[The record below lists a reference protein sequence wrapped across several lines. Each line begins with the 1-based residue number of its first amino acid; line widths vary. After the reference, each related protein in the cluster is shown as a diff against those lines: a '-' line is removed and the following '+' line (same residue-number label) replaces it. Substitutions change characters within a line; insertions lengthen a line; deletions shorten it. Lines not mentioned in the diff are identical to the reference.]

1 MDIGSEVVGGC
12 RSVDVLMF
20 CGRTAESE
28 VHSEVDRQFAVR
40 ASATKR
46 LPGPRPVGSPSN
58 RACARR
64 APSVS
69 YTERAPVTCL

>member
-20 CGRTAESE
+20 CDRTAESE

-46 LPGPRPVGSPSN
+46 LPGPRPV
-58 RACARR
+58 
-64 APSVS
+64 
-69 YTERAPVTCL
+69 